1 MDIFCDHYWLLICLV
16 LLDFRRTLLITNT
29 YNIIAAV
36 ISGILKQTMNS
47 LHEGNDGIDS
57 MRIAVANNEMDVDG
71 SAGGNTSDSDQE
83 EYSV

>member
-1 MDIFCDHYWLLICLV
+1 
-16 LLDFRRTLLITNT
+16 
-29 YNIIAAV
+29 
-36 ISGILKQTMNS
+36 MNS
-47 LHEGNDGIDS
+47 LHEGNDEIDS